1 MSRSVADVLI
11 SVMICCT
18 CVCMFADAATTQK
31 VIAGDVTK
39 QSDVDAV
46 FADGACL
53 SMKLIANNVSA
64 ARPTR

>member
-1 MSRSVADVLI
+1 
-11 SVMICCT
+11 
-18 CVCMFADAATTQK
+18 MFADAATTQK